1 MDITIN
7 NYNSLYKGKIDRR
20 ESFEIFQV
28 PISEMISICGD
39 LEDYIESQNLK
50 CRIYTEKRYAGLLAG
65 ALNKQYGVLGALFI
79 VAHNLIT
86 WNPDYEI
93 SRDLANNR
101 INVKY
106 KK

>member
-1 MDITIN
+1 MLLTAE
-7 NYNSLYKGKIDRR
+7 NYWASFRKLIDHRA
-20 ESFEIFQV
+20 SFEIHQV
-28 PISEMISICGD
+28 PITEMLTICSAIENYIE
-39 LEDYIESQNLK
+39 LEDLK
-50 CRIYTEKRYAGLLAG
+50 CRVYTEKRYTGLLAG

-79 VAHNLIT
+79 AAHNLIT

>member
-1 MDITIN
+1 MLLTAE
-7 NYNSLYKGKIDRR
+7 NYWASFHELIDHRA
-20 ESFEIFQV
+20 SFEIHQV
-28 PISEMISICGD
+28 PIIEMISICGD

-50 CRIYTEKRYAGLLAG
+50 CRVYTEKRYTGLLAG
-65 ALNKQYGVLGALFI
+65 ALNKQYGVLGAIFI
-79 VAHNLIT
+79 AAHNLIT